1 MTTIGTFTKAQDGVF
16 HGEMRTL
23 TLSVKAM
30 VIRPTERATDRA
42 PDHRVYAGQS
52 EVGAAWTVTRPGKP
66 ECLAVTIDDPALP
79 APVHALLCQADAG
92 YELRWHRH
100 PRV

>member
-16 HGEMRTL
+16 HGQMRTL
-23 TLSVKAM
+23 TLSVKAV

-42 PDHRVYAGQS
+42 PDHRVYAGQL

-66 ECLAVTIDDPALP
+66 ECLSVTIDDAGLP
-79 APVHALLCQADAG
+79 RPLQALLCQTDDG
-92 YELRWHRH
+92 YELRWSRRH
-100 PRV
+100 SH